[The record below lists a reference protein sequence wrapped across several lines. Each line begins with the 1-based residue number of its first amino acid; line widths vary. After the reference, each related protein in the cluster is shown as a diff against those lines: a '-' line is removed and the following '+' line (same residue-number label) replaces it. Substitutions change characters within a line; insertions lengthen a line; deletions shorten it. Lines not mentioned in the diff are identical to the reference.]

1 MIINLVLLGLIFG
14 ASKKKMKPYVGA
26 ALLGAVKGVMYFLA
40 LQRVEVALGAFLVFG
55 GLAAGLVYFMARVDR
70 KEEGEEPYSNYS
82 SKKKSPFKWEYVP
95 LSCLVFLLVFGE
107 GIANMAALR

>member
-26 ALLGAVKGVMYFLA
+26 ALL
-40 LQRVEVALGAFLVFG
+40 
-55 GLAAGLVYFMARVDR
+55 DI
-70 KEEGEEPYSNYS
+70 
-82 SKKKSPFKWEYVP
+82 P

-107 GIANMAALR
+107 GIANVAALS